1 MQTAHAN
8 RRISVVTKTF
18 KPMRQLARHHSLHP
32 LMVVL
37 GVVMVAATAKLGHG
51 MWGIG
56 GMLAFYPIYLAM
68 LVAGRRAAALL
79 SGISIPQLIGQE
91 PVYARVSA

>member
-1 MQTAHAN
+1 M
-8 RRISVVTKTF
+8 TKTL
-18 KPMRQLARHHSLHP
+18 KPMRHLAQHNPLHP